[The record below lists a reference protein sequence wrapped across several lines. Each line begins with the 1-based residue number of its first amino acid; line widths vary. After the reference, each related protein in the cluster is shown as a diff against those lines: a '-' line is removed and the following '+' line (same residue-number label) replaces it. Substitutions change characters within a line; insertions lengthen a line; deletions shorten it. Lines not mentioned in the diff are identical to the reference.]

1 MIHAYHE
8 SICLGLQFKVG
19 GKFHLRL
26 NIGAS
31 LIVHKYHEGKMP
43 GRSSTRVLAAGT

>member
-19 GKFHLRL
+19 GKFHLSKCGVHIAHR
-26 NIGAS
+26 IGGYDVKV
-31 LIVHKYHEGKMP
+31 IEEG
-43 GRSSTRVLAAGT
+43 RTA